1 METVRS
7 NWETERLVNSTVLPL
22 VVLRLAMG
30 DRIYGVVKPNAG
42 AALSAGY
49 YDADVFFDADV
60 LFNADGGSLEDS
72 ARLVSVD
79 AVEQTSRPIDT
90 NVLGSFSQGE
100 RPSASFVLDNGDKEM
115 SKIAGQE
122 YILRQEALVYATF
135 PGLDTLD
142 ALLKSKGSI
151 TTWTLTKASFRVE
164 FEGL

>member
-1 METVRS
+1 M
-7 NWETERLVNSTVLPL
+7 
-22 VVLRLAMG
+22 
-30 DRIYGVVKPNAG
+30 
-42 AALSAGY
+42 
-49 YDADVFFDADV
+49 
-60 LFNADGGSLEDS
+60 
-72 ARLVSVD
+72 D

-100 RPSASFVLDNGDKEM
+100 RPSGAAVFDNGDREM
-115 SKIAGQE
+115 SKIVGQE
-122 YILRQEALVYATF
+122 YVLRKEALVYATF